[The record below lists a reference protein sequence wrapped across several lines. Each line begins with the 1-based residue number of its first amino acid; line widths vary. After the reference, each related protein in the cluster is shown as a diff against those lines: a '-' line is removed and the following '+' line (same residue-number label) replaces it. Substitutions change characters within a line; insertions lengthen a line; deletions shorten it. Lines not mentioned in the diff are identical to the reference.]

1 VAERK
6 DVPPQLLQA
15 IENLSRFHREHEKF
29 YSQAPLQRAR
39 EIQAS
44 SRALK
49 ALAAQWSEAEPSEHP
64 AANPYAGAEDLNPP
78 GLAGESGILF
88 LEGEGEPAEIAQL
101 KRDIEEK
108 ATGCEQ
114 TGKWLSAAMEQA
126 WGIAGAL
133 VQFDDLIDLLGER
146 HRIIGN
152 DWQAAGMNGLAG
164 RFLRRSL
171 EVLERIDF
179 SPAALRVDLA
189 GPRGN
194 PPYLYTASELLDAAA
209 DLHSRSSTLVHE
221 NERRWRIFGERVRD
235 LRAAAG

>member
-1 VAERK
+1 MVEHQ
-6 DVPPQLLQA
+6 DVPPQLLEA
-15 IENLSRFHREHEKF
+15 IENLGRFHREHEKF
-29 YSQAPLQRAR
+29 YSQAPLQQAR

-64 AANPYAGAEDLNPP
+64 APNPYAGAEDLNPP

-108 ATGCEQ
+108 AASCEQ
-114 TGKWLSAAMEQA
+114 TGEWLSAAMEQA
-126 WGIAGAL
+126 WGTAGAL

-152 DWQAAGMNGLAG
+152 DWQAAGMNSLAG

-171 EVLERIDF
+171 EVLEQIDF
-179 SPAALRVDLA
+179 TPGALREDLA
-189 GPRGN
+189 GARRN
-194 PPYLYTASELLDAAA
+194 PPYLYTASELLDTAA
-209 DLHSRSSTLVHE
+209 DLYSRSSALVHE
-221 NERRWRIFGERVRD
+221 NERRWRIFGERVRE
-235 LRAAAG
+235 LRVAAG